1 MRRGISEMTAT
12 LVLPQQIADEID
24 VTAKLAV
31 ETAGVL
37 LASVVVTDEGEI
49 RILGR
54 KMQWLPE
61 SSYIR
66 RGEDHL
72 SIASD
77 GYVPLLAE
85 AEGLGAVAIW
95 VHTHPGIDSVPQPS
109 SHDEEVDRQIADLFR
124 LRSGSQYYGA
134 LIFSPLANGI
144 AFTGYLHSEGEA
156 PVPIVRLWEVGDR
169 LRLTRSFDLPAL
181 DIQPIFDRNVR
192 AFGGSVQQAVGALR
206 VGIVG
211 CGGTGS
217 AVAEQLVRLGV
228 RNLVLF
234 DSDIL
239 SASNVTRVY
248 GSSAADVGSAKVDTL
263 AAHLERIAPDT
274 QCDSVKSMITM
285 ATAARHLCSCDVVFG
300 CTDDNAGRLVLSRF
314 STYLLTP
321 VIDSG
326 VLLTS
331 DSAGILLG
339 IDGRITTLIPGQACL
354 VCRGRIDLARAGAE
368 LLTPDERQRREDEGY
383 APGLGRTE
391 PAVITFT
398 TIVAATAV
406 SELLE
411 RFVGYGPK
419 PRPSEIL
426 LRCHDR
432 EISTNIDTPRAGHYC
447 HPSSGKIGIGVT
459 DPFLEQ
465 TWPT

>member
-1 MRRGISEMTAT
+1 MTAT
-12 LVLPQQIADEID
+12 LVLPQLIADELD
-24 VTAKLAV
+24 ATAKLSI

-37 LASVVVTDEGEI
+37 LAGVVVTEEGEI

-54 KMQWLPE
+54 KMRWLSE

-66 RGEDHL
+66 RGVDHL
-72 SIASD
+72 SIASN
-77 GYVPLLAE
+77 GYVPFLAE
-85 AEGLGAVAIW
+85 AEEMGAVAIW
-95 VHTHPGIDSVPQPS
+95 VHTHPGMDSVPQPS

-124 LRSGSQYYGA
+124 LRSGSPFYGT
-134 LIFSPLANGI
+134 LIVSPRANGI
-144 AFTGYLHSEGEA
+144 AFTGYLQPEGEA
-156 PVPIVRLWEVGDR
+156 HVPIVRLWEVGDQ
-169 LRLTRSFDLPAL
+169 LRLVRSFDLAPL
-181 DIQPIFDRNVR
+181 DIPPIFDRNVR
-192 AFGGSVQQAVGALR
+192 AFGGGVQQALGALR

-248 GSSAADVGSAKVDTL
+248 GSSASDVGRAKVDTL
-263 AAHLERIAPDT
+263 ADHLERIALDT
-274 QCDSVKSMITM
+274 RCESVKSMITM
-285 ATAARHLCSCDVVFG
+285 IPAARRLCNCDIVFG

-314 STYLLTP
+314 STYMLTP

-331 DSAGILLG
+331 DAAGSLLG
-339 IDGRITTLIPGQACL
+339 IDGRVTTLVPGQACL

-391 PAVITFT
+391 PAVVTFT
-398 TIVAATAV
+398 TVVAATAV

-411 RFVGYGPK
+411 RLIGYGPK
-419 PRPSEIL
+419 PRPSEVL

-432 EISTNIDTPRAGHYC
+432 EISTNVDAPRAGHYC
-447 HPSSGKIGIGVT
+447 HESSGKLGVGVT
-459 DPFLEQ
+459 VPFLEQ

>member
-1 MRRGISEMTAT
+1 MTAT
-12 LVLPQQIADEID
+12 LVLPQLIADELD
-24 VTAKLAV
+24 ATAKLSI

-37 LASVVVTDEGEI
+37 LAGVVVTEEGEI

-54 KMQWLPE
+54 KMRWLSE

-66 RGEDHL
+66 RGVDHL
-72 SIASD
+72 SIASN
-77 GYVPLLAE
+77 GYVPFLAE
-85 AEGLGAVAIW
+85 AEEMGAVAIW
-95 VHTHPGIDSVPQPS
+95 VHTHPGVDSVPQPS

-124 LRSGSQYYGA
+124 LRSGSPFYGT
-134 LIFSPLANGI
+134 LIVSPRANGI
-144 AFTGYLHSEGEA
+144 AFTGYLQSEGEA
-156 PVPIVRLWEVGDR
+156 RAPIARLWEVGDR
-169 LRLTRSFDLPAL
+169 LRLNRSFGLAPL
-181 DIQPIFDRNVR
+181 DIPLIFDRNVR
-192 AFGGSVQQAVGALR
+192 AFGGGVQQALGALQ

-234 DSDIL
+234 DSDVL

-248 GSSAADVGSAKVDTL
+248 GSSASDVGRAKVDIL
-263 AAHLERIAPDT
+263 ADHLQRIAPDT
-274 QCDSVKSMITM
+274 RCDLVKNMITM
-285 ATAARHLCSCDVVFG
+285 APAARHLCNCDVVFG

-314 STYLLTP
+314 STYMLTP

-331 DSAGILLG
+331 DADGTLLG
-339 IDGRITTLIPGQACL
+339 IDGRVTTLVPGQACL

-368 LLTPDERQRREDEGY
+368 LLTPDERRRREDEGY
-383 APGLGRTE
+383 APGLGRIE
-391 PAVITFT
+391 PAVVTFT
-398 TIVAATAV
+398 TVVAATAV

-411 RFVGYGPK
+411 RFIGYGPK
-419 PRPSEIL
+419 PRPSEVL

-432 EISTNIDTPRAGHYC
+432 EISTNVDAPRPGHYC
-447 HPSSGKIGIGVT
+447 HESSGKLGLGVT
-459 DPFLEQ
+459 VPFLEQ
-465 TWPT
+465 TWPP